1 MSQEIYTPIELDL
14 YKKVQT
20 LAYDSALEVKSRLS
34 VGITEREAADLLDEV
49 LQKKGVRNFFHTSFA
64 WFGDRTS
71 FAGFKNYF
79 DFQPTR
85 RKLEKG
91 MCVILDTAPTI
102 EGRACDIGYTFSF
115 GENSEVEK
123 AISDLEIFR
132 KLILERILSER
143 TLSEIYIETDNLI
156 QELGYKNCHKMYPAE
171 VLGHKIGRLPF
182 LQIPPFKIF
191 GFHTQTFLYL
201 LGETVEA
208 MMPKFG
214 FNNNT
219 LVPYWN
225 ESSKHRAEPG
235 LWAVEP
241 HIGKQDVGV
250 KWEEI
255 LVVTDSSA
263 YWLDDDLPHV
273 NRSSKKKKEEA
284 VIH

>member
-1 MSQEIYTPIELDL
+1 METYTESELYL
-14 YKKVQT
+14 YKKVQK
-20 LAYDSALEVKSRLS
+20 LAYDSVLEVKSKLS
-34 VGITEREAADLLDEV
+34 AGITEREAADLLDEV

-71 FAGFKNYF
+71 FANFKSYF

-91 MCVILDTAPTI
+91 MCVILDTAPTL
-102 EGRACDIGYTFSF
+102 EGRACDIGYSFSF

-132 KLILERILSER
+132 NLILEGIMAEN
-143 TLSEIYIETDNLI
+143 TLSEIYKNVDNVIL
-156 QELGYKNCHKMYPAE
+156 ELGYKNCHKLYPAE

-182 LQIPPFKIF
+182 LQIPPVKIL
-191 GFHTQTFLYL
+191 GFHAQTFMYL
-201 LGETVEA
+201 LGETVDA
-208 MMPKFG
+208 MIPKFG
-214 FNNNT
+214 FDNNT
-219 LVPYWN
+219 VVPYWN
-225 ESSKHRAEPG
+225 ESSNHRAEPG

-255 LVVTDSSA
+255 LVVTDSTA
-263 YWLDDDLPHV
+263 YWLDNELPHV
-273 NRSSKKKKEEA
+273 ENWKKKLHLA
-284 VIH
+284 FN